1 MTKSVTLLGLA
12 ALAAG
17 VLLSGC
23 AATDAEPSG
32 APATTS
38 AVAAAAS
45 ATPGAA
51 TVAKISA
58 NTATEPEIAAALRAA
73 GVTSP
78 ERWAEEVV
86 EYRPYDTDDTALNR
100 LRQKLA
106 KYNPGEETMTKIL
119 AALRP

>member
-1 MTKSVTLLGLA
+1 MTKSVNLLGLA
-12 ALAAG
+12 ALTTG

-23 AATDAEPSG
+23 AATDAETPG
-32 APATTS
+32 ASAATS
-38 AVAAAAS
+38 AVAAAP

-58 NTATEPEIAAALRAA
+58 NTASESEIAAALRAA

-86 EYRPYDTDDTALNR
+86 EYRPYATDDTALNR

-106 KYNPGEETMTKIL
+106 KYNPGEETMNKIL

>member
-1 MTKSVTLLGLA
+1 MTKSVTFLGLA
-12 ALAAG
+12 ALTTG

-23 AATDAEPSG
+23 AASG
-32 APATTS
+32 DETPGASAATS

-45 ATPGAA
+45 ATRGAA
-51 TVAKISA
+51 TATKISA
-58 NTATEPEIAAALRAA
+58 NTASEPEIAAALRAA
-73 GVTSP
+73 GVSSP

-86 EYRPYDTDDTALNR
+86 EYRPYATDDTALSR

-106 KYNPGEETMTKIL
+106 KYNPGEETMNKIL

>member
-1 MTKSVTLLGLA
+1 MTKTVTLFGAA

-23 AATDAEPSG
+23 ASTDTGTSG
-32 APATTS
+32 ASATTP

-45 ATPGAA
+45 PTPAA
-51 TVAKISA
+51 TTAAKISA
-58 NTATEPEIAAALRAA
+58 NTASESEIAAALKAA

-86 EYRPYDTDDTALNR
+86 EYRPYEAGDTALNR

-106 KYNPGEETMTKIL
+106 KYNPGEDTMNKIL

>member
-1 MTKSVTLLGLA
+1 MTRTVTLFGVA

-23 AATDAEPSG
+23 TGTDTGTSG
-32 APATTS
+32 AAAATS
-38 AVAAAAS
+38 AVAAAP
-45 ATPGAA
+45 ATPAA
-51 TVAKISA
+51 TTAAKISA
-58 NTATEPEIAAALRAA
+58 NTASESEIAAALRAA

-86 EYRPYDTDDTALNR
+86 EYRPYEVDDTALNR

-106 KYNPGEETMTKIL
+106 KYNPGEETMNKIL